1 MLCQPQASATQHRNL
16 SPPTQAIPEL
26 PIEFP
31 APYIRVPLVTCFIY
45 SRVYTAVPSSHL
57 SLPLLTPLVCC
68 FAFPTCFLWFW
79 GTVRLFFFSP
89 LQLEANSGSRHPTS
103 EFEEAPSV
111 GKESACSA
119 RDVGSIPGSGRTPG
133 EGKGNPLQYS
143 CLENSMNRGT
153 WWAAVHGVTRVGHDW
168 ARLSD

>member
-1 MLCQPQASATQHRNL
+1 M
-16 SPPTQAIPEL
+16 
-26 PIEFP
+26 
-31 APYIRVPLVTCFIY
+31 
-45 SRVYTAVPSSHL
+45 AVPIFPFI
-57 SLPLLTPLVCC
+57 PLLTPLECC
-68 FAFPTCFLWFW
+68 CAFPTCFLWFW

-89 LQLEANSGSRHPTS
+89 LQLEANSGSHHPTS

-119 RDVGSIPGSGRTPG
+119 GDMGSIPGSGRPPG

-153 WWAAVHGVTRVGHDW
+153 WWAAVHGVARVGHNRVTKQPPLIPLW
-168 ARLSD
+168 PFVLVPFIWG